1 MLQAGWAIYLFNTS
15 LAGRISYIALL
26 LVCWLPLKAQQDID
40 SIKFILDNYK
50 SVDTVRVNLLNRLGF
65 EYWIIDPV
73 KSDEYGTQALVLSQ
87 QLNFARGEAYA
98 HRVIGVADWT
108 RGNYETG
115 LISLL
120 KALNLYKELDDDLG
134 EANCNLNIGLIYSD
148 QRNYNRALDYFM
160 NAISGFEPLNRGDRI
175 ATAYNK
181 VGEVYTIQ
189 RKYER
194 SYDYLIKALNIHQ
207 ANGFDYG
214 ISESNNRLGRL
225 FVAQRDYQR
234 GLSFLFQSL
243 EISEKINDREG
254 IVRDYQNIG
263 SAYLQ
268 TLDFDKARQ
277 YLLQGEQKAKE
288 FGSKRWLRDIYF
300 DLKEM
305 AQQRG
310 QLREALDYAGLY
322 ISMKDSLFNEQMA
335 NRIADLEK
343 KNEMDAKER
352 ELESIKQERQLLEEK
367 DELNNTLNIVLG
379 VSFVLLLVSAYL
391 VINSQRL
398 KLRKDKDLFESK
410 EALSKVK
417 LANSQLKQTELRQ
430 ELDFKNKE
438 LTSYTIN
445 FIRKNEVME
454 QLKESIQSIKK
465 EVDSTTA
472 SRLAKLSRT
481 VDNAL
486 NVDKDWEDFK
496 LYFENV
502 HKDFFRN
509 LKQQYP
515 DLGNSELKLCAL
527 LKLNLNMKET
537 AAIMGISPESVK
549 TARYRLRKKLQL
561 SKDDS
566 LTDFVMSLS

>member
-1 MLQAGWAIYLFNTS
+1 ML
-15 LAGRISYIALL
+15 
-26 LVCWLPLKAQQDID
+26 CWLPVKAQQDID

-50 SVDTVRVNLLNRLGF
+50 SADTVRVNLLNRIGF

-73 KSDEYGTQALVLSQ
+73 KSDEYGTQALALSQ
-87 QLNFARGEAYA
+87 QLNYRRGEAFA
-98 HRVIGVADWT
+98 QRVIGVADWT

-120 KALNLYKELDDDLG
+120 KALNIYKELDDALG

-148 QRNYNRALDYFM
+148 QRNYNRAIDYFM
-160 NAISGFEPLNRGDRI
+160 SAISGFQPLNRSDRI

-181 VGEVYTIQ
+181 VGEVLTVQ
-189 RKYER
+189 ER
-194 SYDYLIKALNIHQ
+194 YDEAYDYLIKALDIHQ
-207 ANGFDYG
+207 GNAFNYG

-225 FVAQRDYQR
+225 FVAQGNFQY
-234 GLSFLFQSL
+234 GLSFLFKSL
-243 EISEKINDREG
+243 EISEKINDKEG

-268 TLDFDKARQ
+268 LKDYTKARS
-277 YLLQGEQKAKE
+277 YLLQGELKAKE

-300 DLKEM
+300 ELKMM
-305 AQQRG
+305 ATSQGR
-310 QLREALDYAGLY
+310 LREALNYADYYMA
-322 ISMKDSLFNEQMA
+322 MKDSLFNEQMA

-343 KNEMDAKER
+343 RNEMDAKER

-367 DELNNTLNIVLG
+367 DELNNTLNAVLG
-379 VSFVLLLVSAYL
+379 VSCVLLLISAYL
-391 VINSQRL
+391 VINRQRL
-398 KLRKDKDLFESK
+398 KIRKDKDLFESK
-410 EALSKVK
+410 EALSQAE
-417 LANSQLKQTELRQ
+417 LANSQLRQAELKK
-430 ELDFKNKE
+430 ELEFKNKE

-454 QLKESIQSIKK
+454 ELKESIQSIKK
-465 EVDSTTA
+465 EVDSTTSA
-472 SRLAKLSRT
+472 RLAKLGRT

-486 NVDKDWEDFK
+486 DVDKDWEDFK

-502 HKDFFRN
+502 HKDFFKN
-509 LKQQYP
+509 LKLKYP
-515 DLGNSELKLCAL
+515 ELGNSELKLCAL

-566 LTDFVMSLS
+566 LTDFVMSLG

>member
-1 MLQAGWAIYLFNTS
+1 M
-15 LAGRISYIALL
+15 R
-26 LVCWLPLKAQQDID
+26 
-40 SIKFILDNYK
+40 
-50 SVDTVRVNLLNRLGF
+50 VDLLNRIGF

-73 KSDEYGTQALVLSQ
+73 KSDEYGTQALALSQ
-87 QLNFARGEAYA
+87 QIEYRRGEAFA
-98 HRVIGVADWT
+98 QRVIGVADWT

-120 KALNLYKELDDDLG
+120 KALNIYRELGDALG

-148 QRNYNRALDYFM
+148 QKNYNRALDYFM
-160 NAISGFEPLNRGDRI
+160 NSIAGFEPLNRSDRI

-181 VGEVYTIQ
+181 VGEVLTAQ
-189 RKYER
+189 ER
-194 SYDYLIKALNIHQ
+194 YDEAYDYLIKALNIHQ
-207 ANGFDYG
+207 GNGFDYG
-214 ISESNNRLGRL
+214 IAESNNRLGRL
-225 FVAQRDYQR
+225 FAAQGNFEH

-243 EISEKINDREG
+243 EVSEKINDREG

-268 TLDFDKARQ
+268 LKNYQKARD
-277 YLLQGEQKAKE
+277 YLLQGEKKARE

-300 DLKEM
+300 ELKQVSM
-305 AQQRG
+305 ATGR
-310 QLREALDYAGLY
+310 LSTALEYSDRYMA
-322 ISMKDSLFNEQMA
+322 MKDSLFNEQMA
-335 NRIADLEK
+335 NRIADMEK
-343 KNEMDAKER
+343 RNEMDAKER

-367 DELNNTLNIVLG
+367 DQLNNTLNIVLG
-379 VSFVLLLVSAYL
+379 VSFVLLLISAYL
-391 VINSQRL
+391 VINRQRL
-398 KLRKDKDLFESK
+398 KIRKDKDLFDSK
-410 EALSKVK
+410 QALSQAE
-417 LANSQLKQTELRQ
+417 LANAQLKQTELKQ
-430 ELDFKNKE
+430 ELEFKNKE

-454 QLKESIQSIKK
+454 ELKESIQAIKK
-465 EVDSTTA
+465 EVDHTTGA
-472 SRLAKLSRT
+472 RLAKLSRT

-486 NVDKDWEDFK
+486 DVDKDWEDFK

-502 HKDFFRN
+502 HKDFFKN

-561 SKDDS
+561 GKDDS
-566 LTDFVMSLS
+566 LTDFVMSLA